1 MHIPGDG
8 ADTKHSFFAVPV
20 LQQLAREAGFD
31 AHEIDVRVEMRL
43 EEPNLGENKSLV
55 RRCLK

>member
-1 MHIPGDG
+1 MYHTMHIPGDG
-8 ADTKHSFFAVPV
+8 ADTEHSFFAVPV

-43 EEPNLGENKSLV
+43 EEPNLGETKV
-55 RRCLK
+55 